1 MVEVGVRLAIGFGLI
16 VLGLWALLGFIVLL
30 VFLFQTTGSPLE
42 IGWLEWFAVIP
53 LFSILVAFIFRF
65 AYSIG
70 EYFRG

>member
-16 VLGLWALLGFIVLL
+16 ILGLWAFLGFIVLL
-30 VFLFQTTGSPLE
+30 VFVFRSTESALQF
-42 IGWLEWFAVIP
+42 GWLEWFAVIP
-53 LFSILVAFIFRF
+53 LFSLLVVFIFRS